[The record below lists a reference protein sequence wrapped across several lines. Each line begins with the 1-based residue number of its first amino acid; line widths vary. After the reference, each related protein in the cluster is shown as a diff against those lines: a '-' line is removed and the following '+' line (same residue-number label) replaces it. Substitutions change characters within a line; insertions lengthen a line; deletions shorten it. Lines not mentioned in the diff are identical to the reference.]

1 MFQSWLIFL
10 PADLKWQNIPYLSWK
25 ENNRKKM
32 VKMIVPET
40 KFKGPKPSPALIY
53 MNQSIDTGT

>member
-1 MFQSWLIFL
+1 
-10 PADLKWQNIPYLSWK
+10 
-25 ENNRKKM
+25 M

-53 MNQSIDTGT
+53 MNQSIDTGTWETWAGFA